1 MKILIPCFKIDIER
15 WRWNNQYQVWV
26 SNKGRF
32 KDQNKKLMRV
42 RTASTG
48 YLVLEVLGGF
58 KACHRLV
65 LETWQPQ
72 KDCSEL
78 TVDHLDHNKRNNS
91 VSNLEWVSQEE
102 NLFRAQLDM
111 ANDEKLLD
119 KQKNLLENLNR
130 SKFEISNG
138 QLKTINLETPIIKC
152 GNNLFFT
159 YDEAINFLIN
169 KKKISTDSNR
179 NTIRKGIINSITNK
193 TKYCNLT
200 FELR

>member
-1 MKILIPCFKIDIER
+1 MKILIPYLKIDIER

-32 KDQNKKLMRV
+32 KDQKKKLMKV
-42 RTASTG
+42 KVANTG
-48 YLVLEVLGGF
+48 YLVLEVMGGF

-65 LETWQPQ
+65 LETWQPR
-72 KDCSEL
+72 DNYTEF
-78 TVDHLDHNKRNNS
+78 TVDHLDHNKRNNK
-91 VSNLEWVSQEE
+91 VNNLEWVSQEE
-102 NLFRAQLDM
+102 NLRRAQNDM
-111 ANDEKLLD
+111 VGNEKLLD
-119 KQKNLLENLNR
+119 KQKILLENLNR
-130 SKFEISNG
+130 NKFEMSNG

-159 YDEAINFLIN
+159 YEEAINFLIN
-169 KKKISTDSNR
+169 KKKISADSNR